1 LRIETPCRKL
11 WGVFSICR
19 GEFDPFSHLGAEGCS
34 EVFVLQEALTQKS
47 RGHGSH
53 GKLRHVFELLKMQ
66 TLVALQ
72 PAGTIK

>member
-1 LRIETPCRKL
+1 MGRFFYLSRRIRS
-11 WGVFSICR
+11 V
-19 GEFDPFSHLGAEGCS
+19 SHLGAEGCGK
-34 EVFVLQEALTQKS
+34 VFMWQEALTQKT
-47 RGHGSH
+47 RGHGSL